1 MGTRQLFLVV
11 LLLLL
16 WGLHCPARAQGD
28 ASALGSPSFCLFEL
42 PPEGDQRVWMNLS
55 FVQYIELRS
64 GELRVF
70 YLGGN
75 FGSGPR
81 LRVPVANQSEG
92 LALIKRMQAAAASCL
107 GDGPR

>member
-1 MGTRQLFLVV
+1 MRTRQLVLVV
-11 LLLLL
+11 LLLSL
-16 WGLHCPARAQGD
+16 WGWHCPARAQSD
-28 ASALGSPSFCLFEL
+28 ASAPGSPSFCLFEL

-55 FVQYIELRS
+55 FVQYIELRP

-81 LRVPVANQSEG
+81 LRVPVASPGEG
-92 LALIKRMQAAAASCL
+92 LALIKRMQAAAAACL
-107 GDGPR
+107 GGGPR